1 MPGGGAWQGSV
12 TRAVSLLSLRLTA
25 AAATTEPATSRVK
38 HLLVLELV
46 LVLVLV
52 LVLELVLV
60 LGVRIF
66 SLSLHCLQNN
76 GRGGSSG
83 GAAT

>member
-12 TRAVSLLSLRLTA
+12 TRAVRGLSLRLTA

>member
-1 MPGGGAWQGSV
+1 M
-12 TRAVSLLSLRLTA
+12 TRAVRVLSLRLTA
-25 AAATTEPATSRVK
+25 AAATTEPATSRVTQ
-38 HLLVLELV
+38 LGLV
-46 LVLVLV
+46 LVLVPV
-52 LVLELVLV
+52 LVPVLV

-76 GRGGSSG
+76 DRGGSSG